1 MSILK
6 IFRKK
11 PATAPAA
18 EPQDEEIEEYE
29 VATFVP
35 KKLPMT
41 GELLRRQRED
51 EIRKKY
57 CRPTVKTGIMM

>member
-1 MSILK
+1 MN
-6 IFRKK
+6 IFNIFQKK
-11 PATAPAA
+11 PATTPAA

-35 KKLPMT
+35 NKLPMT

>member
-6 IFRKK
+6 IFQKN

-18 EPQDEEIEEYE
+18 EPQEEYE

>member
-1 MSILK
+1 MSILN
-6 IFRKK
+6 IFQKK

-18 EPQDEEIEEYE
+18 QDEEIEEYE

>member
-1 MSILK
+1 MSIFD
-6 IFRKK
+6 IFQKK
-11 PATAPAA
+11 NATPPAA

-41 GELLRRQRED
+41 GDLLRRQRED

-57 CRPTVKTGIMM
+57 CRPTIKTGIMM

>member
-1 MSILK
+1 MSILN
-6 IFRKK
+6 IFQKK
-11 PATAPAA
+11 PATATAT